1 MSIDRPKRRAL
12 RLAVGG
18 TVMAVLLGV
27 CMSASSAT
35 TSSAAHPVAA
45 APLKV
50 ALILGGAINDGDYN
64 QMGYV
69 NFEAAIKYFGSKV
82 ESTVKENVADGPGVA
97 QVADS
102 LIAAGY
108 TLFFVNTT
116 GMETY
121 LQPVAKAHPNIR
133 VEEFESAVTGSN
145 YGAYNINLAQSAY
158 IAGMILAGAS
168 HTGDLG
174 VVTSFPFP
182 DILTTV
188 NGLELGAQAV
198 NPKATLHVLF
208 VSSFYDP
215 ATERQA
221 AKALVSDGVDALVDT
236 QNDATV
242 CQVAQSDG
250 IPCVGQ
256 TMFNGPSYGPTTY
269 LTDFRLIWTPI
280 FKQVMADVLAKRP
293 VPTSLFEGYPQGATG
308 LGPFGP
314 AYDNLVSASV
324 RAKAVAKQAE
334 IRAGTFNPYQG
345 PIYDQQGKL
354 KVPAGK
360 SLSASQIL
368 SLTWVVK
375 GVIGKVSS

>member
-145 YGAYNINLAQSAY
+145 YGAYNIDIAQSAY

-324 RAKAVAKQAE
+324 RAKAMAKQAE